1 MPILTEAQINSPL
14 RRAFGLLWNLNF
26 KAMPMALIWAAG
38 LVMSLQ
44 TRSFVVRLSVILLCG
59 VASVVQGNL
68 IQRHFAPRSLHGVV
82 KLLQDRTS
90 IAALLISSLFFAIAL
105 ENVNRYS
112 HSGRVT
118 QLLMVANFVTVLVL
132 WLFVQVV
139 VLPIR
144 LSNEL
149 QVSGKETLAATLRY
163 VRDEKKSLSIA
174 LLTLLLGWPL
184 FFFYFLLALTFA
196 QSMTLS
202 TLAKEDRSLLA
213 N

>member
-1 MPILTEAQINSPL
+1 MPILTEAQINSPI
-14 RRAFGLLWNLNF
+14 RSAFGLLWNLNF

-44 TRSFVVRLSVILLCG
+44 TRSFVVRLIVILLCG

-68 IQRHFAPRSLHGVV
+68 IQRHLAPRSVHGVV
-82 KLLQDRTS
+82 KLLQDRIS
-90 IAALLISSLFFAIAL
+90 IATLLISSLFFAIAL

-132 WLFVQVV
+132 WLFAQVV

-149 QVSGKETLAATLRY
+149 QVSGKETLAAALRY
-163 VRDEKKSLSIA
+163 VRDEKKSLSITM
-174 LLTLLLGWPL
+174 LTLLLGWPL

-202 TLAKEDRSLLA
+202 TLAKEDRPLLV